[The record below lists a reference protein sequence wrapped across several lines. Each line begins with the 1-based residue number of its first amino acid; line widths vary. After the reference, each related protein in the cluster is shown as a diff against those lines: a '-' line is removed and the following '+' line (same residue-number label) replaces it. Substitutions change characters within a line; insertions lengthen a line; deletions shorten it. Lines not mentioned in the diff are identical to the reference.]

1 MRSLCPRLSYTYLI
15 THYYSLLLSFL
26 SSSSN
31 LTRSFRSISSSLV
44 IFISIS
50 KGGCDELVH
59 HLETVVGA
67 QPNCL
72 ESQRLDFFFSASIT
86 FRRLR
91 SLLLA
96 IVVIRIFAT
105 KLHNLCEKKETY
117 PIKNAKRRDF
127 SEFHSF
133 YVQKID
139 WLTRKILRYLKKIVK
154 LRRNWNKIC
163 IFATENTN
171 YVI

>member
-1 MRSLCPRLSYTYLI
+1 MRECKSTPPVSLSQVILYIS
-15 THYYSLLLSFL
+15 YYSLLLSFL

-31 LTRSFRSISSSLV
+31 LTRSFRSISSSRV

-50 KGGCDELVH
+50 NGGCEELVH

-72 ESQRLDFFFSASIT
+72 ESQRLDFFFSANIT

-96 IVVIRIFAT
+96 IVVIRIFGT
-105 KLHNLCEKKETY
+105 KLQNLCEKKETC
-117 PIKNAKRRDF
+117 PIKNAKISDF

-139 WLTRKILRYLKKIVK
+139 WFIRKMLHYLQKMVK
-154 LRRNWNKIC
+154 QRWDWNKIC
-163 IFATENTN
+163 IFAT
-171 YVI
+171 